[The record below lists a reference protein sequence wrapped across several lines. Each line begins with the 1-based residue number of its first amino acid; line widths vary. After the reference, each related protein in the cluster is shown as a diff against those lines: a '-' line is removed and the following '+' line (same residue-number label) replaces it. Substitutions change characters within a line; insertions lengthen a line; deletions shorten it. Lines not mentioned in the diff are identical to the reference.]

1 MTETLPGTEHSFFRR
16 RGGMRGRALSTPEHP
31 VAHSRDTRNVL
42 TLPPEETRPTPAW
55 RSGVFGVL
63 DIGSTKMT
71 CLIGRGEP
79 DGSLNVLGYGWRRAH
94 GIRSGSIVDVRE
106 AEAAIRATVGQA
118 EDAAEKRM
126 DALTVNLSGGHPA
139 SRWIDVHL
147 PIGGREVT
155 AHDVDQL
162 RVDAKAR
169 AWAEGRSIIHNIPL
183 GYLVDGMA
191 GVTDPRGYQCTELSA
206 RFHIVDMHSS
216 SLRTL
221 DTVLQRAELRLDGL
235 VSSPFASALSVLSD
249 EERDLGVTVVEM
261 GGGTTSLS
269 VFLEGRLLHI
279 AQIPVGG
286 LHVTRDIASALST
299 SLDTAERLKTLFG
312 AAQLGSDDQRE
323 MLSIPL
329 IGESRDRLARVPRAR
344 LISFIEPRIAE
355 TLELVRNALDT
366 SGLGGM
372 ANTRVVLTGGASL
385 MEGLVPVASRILG
398 RSVRLGRPLNI
409 HGLPEND
416 AASAGFSTVSGL
428 LAWAAGADR
437 NFAHTPI
444 TETAP
449 NNLFQRLVG
458 FIRDRG

>member
-1 MTETLPGTEHSFFRR
+1 MTDLTPGSEQSFFRR
-16 RGGMRGRALSTPEHP
+16 RGGLRGRALSTPDHA
-31 VAHSRDTRNVL
+31 VAHSRDARGVL
-42 TLPPEETRPTPAW
+42 TLPPEDTRPTPAW
-55 RSGVFGVL
+55 RSGTFGVL

-71 CLIGRGEP
+71 CFIGRGES
-79 DGSLNVLGYGWRRAH
+79 DGSLSILGHGWRRSH
-94 GIRSGSIVDVRE
+94 GIRSGSIVDIRE
-106 AEAAIRATVGQA
+106 AEAAVRATVGQA
-118 EDAAEKRM
+118 EDTAEKRL
-126 DALTVNLSGGHPA
+126 DSLTVNLSCGHPA
-139 SRWIDVHL
+139 SRWIDVRL

-155 AHDVDQL
+155 AHDVNHL
-162 RVDAKAR
+162 RTEAKAL
-169 AWAEGRSIIHNIPL
+169 AWAEGRSIIHNLPL

-191 GVTDPRGYQCTELSA
+191 GVTDPRGHQCTELSA
-206 RFHIVDMHSS
+206 RFHVVDMHSS
-216 SLRTL
+216 ALRTL

-286 LHVTRDIASALST
+286 LHVTRDVASALST
-299 SLDTAERLKTLFG
+299 SLDTAERLKTLYG

-329 IGESRDRLARVPRAR
+329 IGEGPHRLARIPRAKV
-344 LISFIEPRIAE
+344 IGFIEPRIAE
-355 TLELVRNALDT
+355 TLELVRNALDM

-416 AASAGFSTVSGL
+416 AASAGFSTASGL

-437 NFAHTPI
+437 SFGNAPA
-444 TETAP
+444 TETVP
-449 NNLFQRLVG
+449 NTLFQRLVG